1 MYDAND
7 QQCKM
12 TTVYCNENESFTYD
26 RKKKE
31 ILPIQTQL
39 HLMKKKSFI
48 KLYIIIILHRLDHK
62 RKKNRYH

>member
-26 RKKKE
+26 RKKKRNIADTNTVTPYE
-31 ILPIQTQL
+31 
-39 HLMKKKSFI
+39 
-48 KLYIIIILHRLDHK
+48 
-62 RKKNRYH
+62 KKNHL